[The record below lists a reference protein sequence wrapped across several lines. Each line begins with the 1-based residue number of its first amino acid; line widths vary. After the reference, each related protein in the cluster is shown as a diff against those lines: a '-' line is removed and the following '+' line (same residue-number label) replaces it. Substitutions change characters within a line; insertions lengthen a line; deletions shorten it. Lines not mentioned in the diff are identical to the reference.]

1 MSQSKDSAVEVDKTV
16 YHTKKG
22 PSGTILDINDFSLWY
37 GPKQAL
43 FNNTMSVEKGLVT
56 ALIGPSG
63 CGKSTLGR
71 VILRLQPATSGD
83 VFFRGENV
91 HALPSNKLLDL
102 RSKMQIIFQ
111 DPYSSLNP
119 RMKVGQIIGE
129 ALSVHHKLTRIE
141 EKNRIIE
148 LLESV
153 GLSPDHLSRYPHEFS
168 GGQKQRIAIARAL
181 VSNPK
186 MIIADEPVA
195 ALDVSIRSGIINLM
209 KNLQREMNLT
219 YLFISHDLSVVK
231 HISKKIAVMYLGKI
245 FELANSKQLFSN
257 PSHPYTEALIS
268 SIPVPDPTYDGKRII
283 LSGDVPS
290 PVNPPSGCRF
300 HTRCHSSTS
309 KCSKD
314 EPDLLEIEKDHFVAC
329 HLIE

>member
-1 MSQSKDSAVEVDKTV
+1 MSGDVICEVRGLKKHFPIFGGIFLKKIGQVHAVDGVNFDLMDGET
-16 YHTKKG
+16 
-22 PSGTILDINDFSLWY
+22 L
-37 GPKQAL
+37 
-43 FNNTMSVEKGLVT
+43 GLV
-56 ALIGPSG
+56 GESG
-63 CGKSTLGR
+63 CGKTTTGRCIMGAIPPTEGTVSIMGHDISNRKKSAREIREKLG
-71 VILRLQPATSGD
+71 V
-83 VFFRGENV
+83 
-91 HALPSNKLLDL
+91 
-102 RSKMQIIFQ
+102 IFQ
-111 DPYSSLNP
+111 DPFSSLNP
-119 RMKVGQIIGE
+119 RWQVGDIVGEPLMIHKIAKGREKKERIGE
-129 ALSVHHKLTRIE
+129 VLQR
-141 EKNRIIE
+141 
-148 LLESV
+148 V
-153 GLSPDHLSRYPHEFS
+153 GLSDYHVSRYPHEFS

-268 SIPVPDPTYDGKRII
+268 SIPVPDPTYNRKRII